1 MKKRSPRK
9 VRPVNIPITRSLLDE
24 FGQELHFALM
34 TAQLGKFSKLA
45 FDKIGGCLNCI
56 YGALDIKPPKDKA
69 VLVAIE
75 GAMRTMNECGSR
87 GDRSGVWMLTL
98 TERAAVAA
106 GVKKAEEALPTLD
119 VMTLYQSMQ
128 LLKVQQMNEER
139 MAA

>member
-1 MKKRSPRK
+1 MKKRSHRK
-9 VRPVNIPITRSLLDE
+9 VRQLTIPITRSLLDE

-34 TAQLGKFSKLA
+34 TARLGKFNKLA
-45 FDKIGGCLNCI
+45 FNKIGGCLNCI
-56 YGALDIKPPKDKA
+56 YGALDITPPKDKTI
-69 VLVAIE
+69 LVAIE

-87 GDRSGVWMLTL
+87 GDRSGVWMLTT